1 MHLPSDRQQPQ
12 SQQSPLLQQQVQQH
26 EQQQRKQEHQQEH
39 QQEQNNSENLV
50 PIRDSIALNDIES
63 FEVRQATSVP
73 IPLSANM
80 PRSPLLISTAKFS
93 PVPSDPQPTSDVK
106 PISEV
111 ETFLEL
117 PSQTRKFNSSSVS
130 GQDTI
135 PSSKSSIV
143 SSLDPGVALTT
154 ASESNQKLQKVAETN
169 LNVEKYPVTNSI
181 TSNETSN
188 EPKTISSVTTVNEP
202 EFNEYMENI
211 TKRAQKLNEEISKP
225 SAPSSGEK
233 SIPDSAHAPLSPNL
247 RDKQDPALSSLEIS
261 ENSIKVPL
269 SQSIDDPIPNIIQS
283 EPVNSKINEHNSAHS
298 GNHHHRHTSHN
309 VEGSYYDND
318 SFDEDI
324 YGYYADSDDNDNQ
337 EKEDLFKSSLDHD
350 PNTSDKPI
358 ASIKEPVSPVA
369 GQAEQTKPGFAS
381 TVSNSNTNEP
391 VQPSV
396 SSIDSKDNSR
406 TINESNDA
414 SGESSFKSSKIAS
427 PLMQQLKSTIDSIA
441 TSPEPSP
448 LPAEP
453 ALATHTFVKPPI
465 PTSSYADSDNESINK
480 VDESS
485 YGKWKSIEPIKSRD
499 FKLDENEFIETKS
512 VKIPEPTNSQPNQ
525 FNHTTDKQL
534 NETTLSR
541 PPIPTSSN
549 ASDSDTDLSKIAS
562 SKYEMT
568 QPGFK
573 VSDNHSTG
581 VSSPKITY
589 SQQEKNIVSPI
600 DVQFGSH
607 SSEDDKSSSTPT
619 AQSALEKDIMKS
631 FENSGYKTNAP
642 IPIIATSH
650 NEPVITSSE
659 YSLPNSPAVPDP
671 EIAALYRDN
680 SHFLT
685 RPLSQLIDD
694 FPATQP
700 LSPQRSRE
708 LPPIRSLDEVLE
720 GNDEDEE
727 EMFEDNQLKRTD
739 SSSSWETQLNAS
751 TNSRNIEPE
760 ESSDIILNPK
770 NPSRGPVL
778 EQASSTNSL
787 SNLSPVSSRAESTN
801 TEKSPKYMSM
811 ILNDKDVE
819 SAPSHESVMKNR
831 DSGNYDYLNR
841 HGTLAT
847 TIINPMA
854 NETTSTI
861 VPDHPVHDKLISPP
875 EFDFSAI
882 LTKPRSEDRKKA
894 FDEARHKQAEYK
906 SGLETWLEQVSA
918 QMEPNTLR
926 SLGVVTMPTPAS
938 HAKPAAPIQKSSTI
952 FSASS
957 LKPKGSLKPSVLKQG
972 IAGKLSISKVGEK
985 SSGAASRLFAKGR
998 KLMKSD
1004 K

>member
-1 MHLPSDRQQPQ
+1 M
-12 SQQSPLLQQQVQQH
+12 QQQAQQH
-26 EQQQRKQEHQQEH
+26 EQQQQKQEHQQEYQQEHRQKNHQEH
-39 QQEQNNSENLV
+39 QQEQKKNDNLV

-73 IPLSANM
+73 IPSSANL
-80 PRSPLLISTAKFS
+80 PRSPLLVSTAKLS
-93 PVPSDPQPTSDVK
+93 PVPSDPQSTSGIK

-111 ETFLEL
+111 ESFLEL

-130 GQDTI
+130 GQDTT
-135 PSSKSSIV
+135 PSSQSSIV
-143 SSLDPGVALTT
+143 SSLDPGVTLTPVN
-154 ASESNQKLQKVAETN
+154 ESNQKVENVAETN
-169 LNVEKYPVTNSI
+169 LNAEKYSVTNSV
-181 TSNETSN
+181 TSNEISN
-188 EPKTISSVTTVNEP
+188 EQKTITSATTVNEP

-225 SAPSSGEK
+225 STPILSEK
-233 SIPDSAHAPLSPNL
+233 STPDSTHAPLSSHVK
-247 RDKQDPALSSLEIS
+247 DKQDPALVNPEIS
-261 ENSIKVPL
+261 EKSFKVSLLQP
-269 SQSIDDPIPNIIQS
+269 IDDPVSKIIQS
-283 EPVNSKINEHNSAHS
+283 EPVSSEINEHNSAHS
-298 GNHHHRHTSHN
+298 GNHHHRHTSHGM
-309 VEGSYYDND
+309 EGSYYDND

-324 YGYYADSDDNDNQ
+324 YGYYADSDDNGNQ
-337 EKEDLFKSSLDHD
+337 EKEDLMKSSLDHA

-358 ASIKEPVSPVA
+358 SSITEPVSPVT
-369 GQAEQTKPGFAS
+369 GQTEQTKSLFAS
-381 TVSNSNTNEP
+381 TVSNLNKNNT
-391 VQPSV
+391 VLASV
-396 SSIDSKDNSR
+396 SSIDSKDKSSTFNDSNS
-406 TINESNDA
+406 
-414 SGESSFKSSKIAS
+414 SGESSFQSPKIAL
-427 PLMQQLKSTIDSIA
+427 PLVQQPRSTIGSIA
-441 TSPEPSP
+441 TSPELHS
-448 LPAEP
+448 LSAEP
-453 ALATHTFVKPPI
+453 ASATHTFVKPPI

-485 YGKWKSIEPIKSRD
+485 FGKWKPIEPIKSID
-499 FKLDENEFIETKS
+499 SKVDGNEFIEKS
-512 VKIPEPTNSQPNQ
+512 VKIPEPIHSQPNQ
-525 FNHTTDKQL
+525 SNHTIDKQL
-534 NETTLSR
+534 NEITLSR
-541 PPIPTSSN
+541 PPIPTSSY
-549 ASDSDTDLSKIAS
+549 ASDSDTDLSKITS

-573 VSDNHSTG
+573 VSDNHDTG
-581 VSSPKITY
+581 VSSPEITY

-607 SSEDDKSSSTPT
+607 SSEDDKSTGIPT

-631 FENSGYKTNAP
+631 FENSGYKNNAP

-650 NEPVITSSE
+650 NEPVITSSQ

-685 RPLSQLIDD
+685 RPLSQLVDD
-694 FPATQP
+694 FPTTQP

-720 GNDEDEE
+720 GNDEEE
-727 EMFEDNQLKRTD
+727 LFEDNQLKRTD

-760 ESSDIILNPK
+760 ETSDIILNPK

-778 EQASSTNSL
+778 ERTSSSNSL
-787 SNLSPVSSRAESTN
+787 SNLTPVTSRTESTN
-801 TEKSPKYMSM
+801 TEKSPRYTSM

-847 TIINPMA
+847 TIINPIA

-861 VPDHPVHDKLISPP
+861 VPNHPVHDKLISPP

-957 LKPKGSLKPSVLKQG
+957 LKPKGSLKPSVIKQG
-972 IAGKLSISKVGEK
+972 IAGKLSISKVSEK